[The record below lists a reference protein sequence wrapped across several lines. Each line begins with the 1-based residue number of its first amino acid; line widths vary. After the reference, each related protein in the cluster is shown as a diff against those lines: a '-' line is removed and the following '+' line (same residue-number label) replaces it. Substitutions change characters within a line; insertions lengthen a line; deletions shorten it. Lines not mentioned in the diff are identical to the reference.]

1 MIRRP
6 PRSTR
11 TDTLFPYTTL
21 FRSLAPDSRS
31 PRCVRRNTVRIR
43 RQAAIAACLVAGPR
57 HEDFDLRDLGSAWFR
72 EPERILSFVQEDVR
86 LHHDTGTKREG
97 RTGRAG
103 GKNRHPDGRLS
114 ATPSH
119 GTGAPEG
126 GTSKSIP

>member
-86 LHHDTGTKREG
+86 LHHATGTKRAG
-97 RTGRAG
+97 RSGRDG
-103 GKNRHPDGRLS
+103 GLSRTPDGRLS
-114 ATPSH
+114 ALNPRGQRADAGSV
-119 GTGAPEG
+119 
-126 GTSKSIP
+126 